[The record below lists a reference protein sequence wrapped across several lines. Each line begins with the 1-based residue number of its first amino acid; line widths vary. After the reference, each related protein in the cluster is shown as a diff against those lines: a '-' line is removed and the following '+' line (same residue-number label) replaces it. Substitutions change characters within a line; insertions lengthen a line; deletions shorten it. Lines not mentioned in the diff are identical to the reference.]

1 MKFIPYYE
9 DGFFDNIKGG
19 EKIPEDLT
27 FDEWEEKFVKDNGLT
42 SGENSGTIKENHNKA
57 SIDMSIKN
65 SIIQCPHRK
74 AALDVTDEYLQL
86 ATPAQGSVTYDIGYN
101 KSKHKDEIKMSDWLF
116 KTFGG
121 EIKLLNESNIKNQM
135 MPDYLWNS
143 KYWELKGAHS
153 INGAD
158 KLLQRAIKEIQN
170 NPGGVILNALADID
184 IAALEEQLLR
194 RIERSGVDKLD
205 IMILAKG
212 ELVKILRYKK

>member
-9 DGFFDNIKGG
+9 DGFFYNIKGG
-19 EKIPEDLT
+19 EKVSEDLT

-101 KSKHKDEIKMSDWLF
+101 KSKHKDEIKMSDWL
-116 KTFGG
+116 
-121 EIKLLNESNIKNQM
+121 LNIRRLNQAF
-135 MPDYLWNS
+135 
-143 KYWELKGAHS
+143 E
-153 INGAD
+153 
-158 KLLQRAIKEIQN
+158 
-170 NPGGVILNALADID
+170 
-184 IAALEEQLLR
+184 
-194 RIERSGVDKLD
+194 
-205 IMILAKG
+205 
-212 ELVKILRYKK
+212 